1 METYSNFSVTILG
14 NSAAIPTKN
23 SHLSSQ
29 VVANHNNYFLVDC
42 GEGTQLQ
49 LIRYKIKY
57 HKIDN
62 IFISHLHGDH
72 FFGLIGLIS
81 TYHLLG
87 REKQLNIYG
96 PPALKLLIE
105 MQLKVVQTNLK
116 YELLFHELDNDNY
129 NQIYEN
135 RDICVYSFPLVHRVP
150 TWGFK
155 FEQKQKKLNIKKSF
169 VELFNPSIEEILNIK
184 NGENFVCK
192 DGAIIPNNE
201 ITTPPQ
207 QPLSYAYCSD
217 TRYDESI
224 MKYITDV
231 SVLYHEATFDN
242 SMQDKAHEKF
252 HSTASDAANMAKNA
266 NATSLILGHFSA
278 RNKELKSLLAEA
290 CVIFKN
296 TIISQ
301 EGIEYLIS

>member
-1 METYSNFSVTILG
+1 METTSNFSITILG

-29 VVANHNNYFLVDC
+29 VVVNHNNYYLIDC

-72 FFGLIGLIS
+72 FFGLIGLLS

-87 REKQLNIYG
+87 REKPLNIYG

-105 MQLKVVQTNLK
+105 MQLKVVQTKLK

-129 NQIYEN
+129 NPIFEN
-135 RDICVYSFPLVHRVP
+135 KDISVYSFPLVHRVP

-217 TRYDESI
+217 TRYDISI
-224 MKYITDV
+224 MKYIIDV
-231 SVLYHEATFDN
+231 SVLYHEATFDS

-252 HSTASDAANMAKNA
+252 HSTARDAANMAKNA
-266 NATSLILGHFSA
+266 NATKLILGHFSA
-278 RNKELKSLLAEA
+278 RNKELTSLLAEA
-290 CVIFKN
+290 CVIFEN
-296 TIISQ
+296 TIISE